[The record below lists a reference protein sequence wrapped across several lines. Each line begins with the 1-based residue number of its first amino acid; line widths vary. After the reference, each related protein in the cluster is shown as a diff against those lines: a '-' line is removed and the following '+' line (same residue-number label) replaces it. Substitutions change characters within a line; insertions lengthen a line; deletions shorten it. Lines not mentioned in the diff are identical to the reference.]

1 MPVCVPIKDM
11 KNTAS
16 FTRTVENAPGPVIV
30 TKNGYDA
37 LVVMKSDEYEAMQQ
51 ELAEARLLGR
61 IARAEREYATG
72 QYSDGPSAI
81 ASLKEKYDM

>member
-1 MPVCVPIKDM
+1 
-11 KNTAS
+11 
-16 FTRTVENAPGPVIV
+16 
-30 TKNGYDA
+30 
-37 LVVMKSDEYEAMQQ
+37 MKSDEYEAMQQ

-81 ASLKEKYDM
+81 ASLKEKYGM